1 MKAIF
6 FGSIGTIIETSEY
19 QRRSFNL
26 AFKKFDLDW
35 YWNTATYCHLLKSPG
50 GIKRID
56 YYSNGKIS
64 KETIRRIHKQKEIYF
79 HEFLSKKKIKPRRD
93 ILKIIEYAIK
103 NKIKLGFI
111 TTTSLNNVKYIKEI
125 LSSKINFKNFSCI
138 TSRKDIKFPKPNTEI
153 YQFALKK
160 VRLKKENV
168 IAIEDSKVNFECAT
182 NAGIKSLFYPGEF
195 SLVSK
200 SDKVNYNIYE
210 KIREF
215 VKE

>member
-26 AFKKFDLDW
+26 AFKKFDIDW
-35 YWNTATYCHLLKSPG
+35 YWNTATYCHLLKNPG
-50 GIKRID
+50 GIKRIN

-64 KETIRRIHKQKEIYF
+64 EELITKIHKQKEIYF
-79 HEFLSKKKIKPRRD
+79 HEFLSNKTIKPRKH
-93 ILKIIEYAIK
+93 ILKIIDYATK

-111 TTTSLNNVKYIKEI
+111 TTTSLNNVKYIKKI
-125 LSSKINFKNFSCI
+125 LSSTINFKNFSCI
-138 TSRKDIKFPKPNTEI
+138 TSREDIKFPKPNTEI

-160 VRLKKENV
+160 VGLQKENV
-168 IAIEDSKVNFECAT
+168 IVIEDSKVNLECAI
-182 NAGIKSLFYPGEF
+182 NAGIKCLFYPGEF
-195 SLVSK
+195 SLVLK
-200 SDKVNYNIYE
+200 SDKVNYKIYE

>member
-1 MKAIF
+1 MWIF
-6 FGSIGTIIETSEY
+6 QCKCARKYECKYEY
-19 QRRSFNL
+19 
-26 AFKKFDLDW
+26 
-35 YWNTATYCHLLKSPG
+35 
-50 GIKRID
+50 
-56 YYSNGKIS
+56 
-64 KETIRRIHKQKEIYF
+64 
-79 HEFLSKKKIKPRRD
+79 
-93 ILKIIEYAIK
+93 
-103 NKIKLGFI
+103 
-111 TTTSLNNVKYIKEI
+111 
-125 LSSKINFKNFSCI
+125 NFKNFSCI
-138 TSRKDIKFPKPNTEI
+138 TSRKDTKFPKPNTEI